1 MFNSEFSFRG
11 ILFDMDGLLIDSE
24 RLSYESFCSTA
35 STYDVSVTMED
46 YRQMIGLNHVTG
58 LGILADILPDSID
71 PAVFKDDWLL
81 AYRALFKDD
90 VPLKDGAYPLLAH
103 LHEIDMPV
111 AVATSSSGSR
121 ARTTLEKVGL
131 WQFIQHLT
139 GGDEVAN
146 GKPAPDV
153 YLDAATK
160 LGINPQDCVAFEDS
174 ENGTNAAIAAGI
186 RVIQVP
192 DLAPAMRPANPPHHQ
207 IASNLLAGAAL
218 IGIKLA

>member
-1 MFNSEFSFRG
+1 MSNSEFSFRG
-11 ILFDMDGLLIDSE
+11 ILFDMDGLLLDSE
-24 RLSYESFCSTA
+24 RLSYESFCTTA
-35 STYDVSVTMED
+35 ASYEISVTMAD

-58 LGILADILPDSID
+58 IGVLGNILPASLD
-71 PAVFKDDWLL
+71 PTIFKNDWLL
-81 AYRALFKDD
+81 AYRALVDD
-90 VPLKDGAYPLLAH
+90 GVPVKDGAYQLLAH
-103 LHEIDMPV
+103 LYAVGMPV

-121 ARTTLEKVGL
+121 ARITLEKAGL
-131 WQFIQHLT
+131 WEFIQHLT

-160 LGINPQDCVAFEDS
+160 LGVDPLDCVAFEDS

-192 DLAPAMRPANPPHHQ
+192 DLAPAMRLANPPHHQ
-207 IASNLLAGAAL
+207 IAPNLLAGAAM

>member
-58 LGILADILPDSID
+58 LGILADILPGSID

-90 VPLKDGAYPLLAH
+90 VPLKDWAYPLLAH

-153 YLDAATK
+153 
-160 LGINPQDCVAFEDS
+160 
-174 ENGTNAAIAAGI
+174 
-186 RVIQVP
+186 
-192 DLAPAMRPANPPHHQ
+192 
-207 IASNLLAGAAL
+207 
-218 IGIKLA
+218 

>member
-1 MFNSEFSFRG
+1 MSNSEFSFHG

-58 LGILADILPDSID
+58 LGILRGILPASLD
-71 PAVFKDDWLL
+71 PVAFKNEWLL
-81 AYRALFKDD
+81 AYRALFADD
-90 VPLKDGAYPLLAH
+90 VPVKDGAYQLLAH
-103 LHEIDMPV
+103 LHAINMPV

-121 ARTTLEKVGL
+121 ARITLEKAGL

-139 GGDEVAN
+139 GGDEVSH

-153 YLDAATK
+153 YLDVAAK
-160 LGINPQDCVAFEDS
+160 LGINPQDCIAFEDS

-207 IASNLLAGAAL
+207 IAPNLQAGAAM

>member
-35 STYDVSVTMED
+35 SAYDVSVTMED

-58 LGILADILPDSID
+58 LGILADILPGSID

-90 VPLKDGAYPLLAH
+90 VPLKDGAYSLLAH

-153 YLDAATK
+153 YLDAAAK
-160 LGINPQDCVAFEDS
+160 LGIDPQDCVAFEDS

-192 DLAPAMRPANPPHHQ
+192 DLVPAMRSANPPHHQ
-207 IASNLLAGAAL
+207 IASNLLSGAAL
-218 IGIKLA
+218 IGIKLT

>member
-1 MFNSEFSFRG
+1 MLFR
-11 ILFDMDGLLIDSE
+11 
-24 RLSYESFCSTA
+24 
-35 STYDVSVTMED
+35 
-46 YRQMIGLNHVTG
+46 
-58 LGILADILPDSID
+58 
-71 PAVFKDDWLL
+71 
-81 AYRALFKDD
+81 
-90 VPLKDGAYPLLAH
+90 
-103 LHEIDMPV
+103 
-111 AVATSSSGSR
+111 SSGSR